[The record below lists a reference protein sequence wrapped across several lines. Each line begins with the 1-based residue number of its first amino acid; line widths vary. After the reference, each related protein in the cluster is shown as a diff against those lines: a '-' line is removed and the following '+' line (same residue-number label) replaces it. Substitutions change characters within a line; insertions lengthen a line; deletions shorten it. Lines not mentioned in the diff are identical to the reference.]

1 VNPSSSPTPQLTL
14 RSGETIASEAGLTL
28 LAAWRVI
35 RKYWMTATAVTLVV
49 VVTTTFYTLG
59 QTKIYEATGT
69 LQFDPSPP
77 RPLGKQVDSIFDN
90 GGGSFW
96 ATREYYETQYKIL
109 QSMRLAL
116 SVVQQLNLH
125 RDATFIRNLPPGHS
139 VPSANVSLEDAAE
152 ILRGRLS
159 VAAVKE
165 SRLAMVRYTDSDP
178 ERARRILNAILE
190 RYLAQNVEDALS
202 SANAAVDWLHG
213 QLDNL
218 KGELERSEM
227 ALHEYKIHKNILSV
241 AFDDQSNMLRD
252 QMKQVSEVLTSVR
265 TKREEASARRDELLQ
280 ISSDNPSTLPATELL
295 HNSLL
300 QTLRQ
305 QYEEALRDREG
316 LIAGGKGKEHP
327 DVAVIQSRIDTSR
340 AALLNEIRNIQKG
353 VEADLSTVSRQESG
367 LAGLLER
374 AKSQALDL
382 NLLEIE
388 YNRLARTKTQTEKL
402 YSLVLERTKESE
414 LTQMMRVNNIHMLD
428 MPLLPRSPVRPRVP
442 VNVAI
447 GALSGLAL
455 GIAAALG
462 RGLLDRTVKTPDDLE
477 RGLGLPFLG
486 LVPKIGPDGS
496 RGSYYGRRQRRKRQK
511 EVVNRE
517 LIVHEQPSSG
527 IAEAS
532 RAIRTNLLFMAPD
545 NPHKVLLLTS
555 AGPAEG
561 KTTVACCIAIAM
573 AQAGQRV
580 ILVDCDLRRPRLH
593 RIFGR
598 TSEVG
603 VTTELLNDSANLT
616 RDDLAEQLKTEIPN
630 LSVLPAGP
638 IPPNPAELLHSDRFK
653 TFLSRL
659 TERYDRIIIDSPPIV
674 AVTDAAILS
683 TLVDSTILVIKAFS
697 TTKEV
702 CRQGIRLLADVG
714 ATTAGTIL
722 NFVDLDRHEYK
733 YYHYYYRRYGYYYS
747 SEPSP
752 VERPAAPREPPLAH

>member
-1 VNPSSSPTPQLTL
+1 VPNTHSSSPLSL
-14 RSGETIASEAGLTL
+14 RTAENVASEASLTL

-35 RKYWMTATAVTLVV
+35 RKYWMTALGVTLTVTI
-49 VVTTTFYTLG
+49 TTTFYTLG
-59 QTKIYEATGT
+59 QTKIYEAAGT

-90 GGGSFW
+90 GGGTFW

-125 RDATFIRNLPPGHS
+125 RDGTFLRNQPAMPAFTATAAP
-139 VPSANVSLEDAAE
+139 EDAAE
-152 ILRGRLS
+152 VLRSRLS
-159 VAAVKE
+159 VSAIKE
-165 SRLAMVRYTDSDP
+165 SRLAMVRYTDADP

-190 RYLAQNVEDALS
+190 RYLAQNVEDALA

-227 ALHEYKIHKNILSV
+227 ALHDYKLHKNILSV

-265 TKREEASARRDELLQ
+265 TRREEAMARRDELLQ
-280 ISSDNPSTLPATELL
+280 ISADNPSNLPATELL
-295 HNSLL
+295 HNALL

-327 DVAVIQSRIDTSR
+327 DVAVVQARIDTSR
-340 AALLNEIRNIQKG
+340 ATLLNEIRNIQKG
-353 VEADLSTVSRQESG
+353 VEADLSTVTRQEAG
-367 LAGLLER
+367 LANLLDR

-414 LTQMMRVNNIHMLD
+414 LTQMMRVNNIHVLD
-428 MPLLPRSPVRPRVP
+428 APLLPRSPVRPRVP
-442 VNVAI
+442 LNVAI

-477 RGLGLPFLG
+477 TGFGLPFLG
-486 LVPKIGPDGS
+486 LIPKISPDGS
-496 RGSYYGRRQRRKRQK
+496 RASYYGRKKRRQRPK
-511 EVVNRE
+511 EVQNRE

-580 ILVDCDLRRPRLH
+580 LLIDCDLRRPRVH

-598 TSEVG
+598 TSEMG
-603 VTTELLNDSANLT
+603 VTTELLNESGEIA
-616 RDDLAEQLKTEIPN
+616 DDLDDRLKTEIPN

-653 TFLSRL
+653 KFLSGL
-659 TERYDRIIIDSPPIV
+659 AARYDRVIIDSPPIV

-683 TLVDSTILVIKAFS
+683 ALVDSTVLVIKAFS

-714 ATTAGTIL
+714 AKTSGTIL

-747 SEPSP
+747 SDASP
-752 VERPAAPREPPLAH
+752 AEKSPPAPPPTLSH

>member
-1 VNPSSSPTPQLTL
+1 
-14 RSGETIASEAGLTL
+14 
-28 LAAWRVI
+28 
-35 RKYWMTATAVTLVV
+35 MTALGVTLTV

-59 QTKIYEATGT
+59 QTKIYEAAGT
-69 LQFDPSPP
+69 LEFDPSPP

-90 GGGSFW
+90 GAGSFW

-109 QSMRLAL
+109 QSMRLAT

-125 RDATFIRNLPPGHS
+125 RDTAFLRNLPPA
-139 VPSANVSLEDAAE
+139 ANLPPANASMEDAAE
-152 ILRGRLS
+152 VLRSRLT

-165 SRLAMVRYTDSDP
+165 SRLAMVRFSDADP
-178 ERARRILNAILE
+178 ERARRILNAILD
-190 RYLAQNVEDALS
+190 RYLAQNVENALA
-202 SANAAVDWLHG
+202 SANTAVDWLHG

-227 ALHEYKIHKNILSV
+227 ALHEYKLHKNILSV

-265 TKREEASARRDELLQ
+265 TRREEATARRDELLR
-280 ISSDNPSTLPATELL
+280 ISAENPSELPATELL
-295 HNSLL
+295 HNPLL

-305 QYEEALRDREG
+305 QYEEALRERHG

-327 DVAVIQSRIDTSR
+327 DVAIIQARIDSTR
-340 AALLNEIRNIQKG
+340 TTLLNEIRNIQKG
-353 VEADLSTVSRQESG
+353 VEADLSTVQRQEAG
-367 LAGLLER
+367 LASLLDR

-414 LTQMMRVNNIHMLD
+414 LTQMMRVNNIHVLD
-428 MPLLPRSPVRPRVP
+428 APLLPRSPVKPRVP
-442 VNVAI
+442 VNVA
-447 GALSGLAL
+447 LGLLTGLTL
-455 GIAAALG
+455 GIGAALG

-477 RGLGLPFLG
+477 SGFGLPFLG
-486 LVPKIGPDGS
+486 LIPKIGPDGS
-496 RGSYYGRRQRRKRQK
+496 RSQYYGRKSRRKRPQ
-511 EVVNRE
+511 EVKNRE
-517 LIVHEQPSSG
+517 LIVFEQPTSG

-532 RAIRTNLLFMAPD
+532 RAIRTNLMFMAPD
-545 NPHKVLLLTS
+545 NPHKILLLTS
-555 AGPAEG
+555 AGPGEG
-561 KTTVACCIAIAM
+561 KTTVACCVAIAM

-580 ILVDCDLRRPRLH
+580 ILVDCDLRRPRIH

-598 TSEVG
+598 TSEFG
-603 VTTELLNDSANLT
+603 VTTELLNETAVT
-616 RDDLAEQLKTEIPN
+616 PDDWDDRVKTEIEN

-638 IPPNPAELLHSDRFK
+638 IPPNPAELLHSERFK
-653 TFLSRL
+653 IFLNRL
-659 TERYDRIIIDSPPIV
+659 ANRYDRVIIDSPPVV
-674 AVTDAAILS
+674 AVTDAAVLS
-683 TLVDSTILVIKAFS
+683 ALADSTVLIIKAFS

-702 CRQGIRLLADVG
+702 CRQAIRLLGDVG
-714 ATTAGTIL
+714 AKTAGTIL

-747 SEPSP
+747 ETTGSPDRPPPAPSP
-752 VERPAAPREPPLAH
+752 PPNPPLAH

>member
-1 VNPSSSPTPQLTL
+1 MNPSSTPQVTS
-14 RSGETIASEAGLTL
+14 RSAESVASEAGLTL

-35 RKYWMTATAVTLVV
+35 RKYWMTSLAVTLIV

-59 QTKIYEATGT
+59 QTKIYEAAGT

-77 RPLGKQVDSIFDN
+77 RPLGKQVDSIFDS
-90 GGGSFW
+90 GGGTFW

-125 RDATFIRNLPPGHS
+125 RDATFIRNLPPAHPSPPAS
-139 VPSANVSLEDAAE
+139 VSPEDAAE
-152 ILRGRLS
+152 ILRSRLS

-165 SRLAMVRYTDSDP
+165 SRLAMVRYTDADP
-178 ERARRILNAILE
+178 ERARRILNAILD

-227 ALHEYKIHKNILSV
+227 ALHEYKLHKNILSV

-252 QMKQVSEVLTSVR
+252 QMKQVSGVLTEVR
-265 TKREEASARRDELLQ
+265 TKREEASARRDELMQ

-295 HNSLL
+295 HNVLL

-305 QYEEALRDREG
+305 QYEEALRDREA

-327 DVAVIQSRIDTSR
+327 DVASIQSRIDTSR
-340 AALLNEIRNIQKG
+340 TALLNEIRNIQRG

-367 LAGLLER
+367 LANLLER

-388 YNRLARTKTQTEKL
+388 YNRLARSKTQTEKL

-414 LTQMMRVNNIHMLD
+414 LTQMMRVNNIHVLD
-428 MPLLPRSPVRPRVP
+428 MPLLPRSPIRPRVP

-447 GALSGLAL
+447 GTLSGLAL

-496 RGSYYGRRQRRKRQK
+496 RGSYYGRGQRRKRQK

-555 AGPAEG
+555 AGPGEG

-580 ILVDCDLRRPRLH
+580 ILVDCDLRRPRIH

-598 TSEVG
+598 TSDVG
-603 VTTELLNDSANLT
+603 VTTELLNDSAKLL
-616 RDDLAEQLKTEIPN
+616 RDDLTDQLKTEIPN

-659 TERYDRIIIDSPPIV
+659 SERYDRVIIDSPPIV

-683 TLVDSTILVIKAFS
+683 TLVDSTVLVIKAFS

-714 ATTAGTIL
+714 AKTAGTIL

-733 YYHYYYRRYGYYYS
+733 YYHYYYRRYGYYAS
-747 SEPSP
+747 DPGA
-752 VERPAAPREPPLAH
+752 RGAGAAPAPPPH